1 MPSPQT
7 TSRALFAW
15 VGISLIFALACFLR
29 LFIGSAAIG
38 MPEWD
43 GPRPDRLLAGIT
55 VGGCLAVAGVA
66 LQALLR
72 NPLAEPFILGLS
84 SGAGLGVILQ
94 LLITK
99 ALGLAGVGLEL
110 GAFAGALA
118 SMAIVLLAARK
129 RGVIDPLGLLL
140 TGVVLSTI
148 NGAIILFLNYIVGP
162 GGLKDK
168 LAYWMMGY
176 IADSVTRS
184 QLIPIAGL
192 GLAITAGLLFQS
204 RAMDISTLSDDEAR
218 SLGVN
223 TKFLRLML
231 FISASALAALGVIV
245 AGPISFIGLICPHVA
260 RMALGPRHAQVIP
273 GSALLGA
280 SLVVMADTLSAF
292 IDFKYNTGLVPLG
305 VFTAILG
312 GIAFLWMLRPQLGS
326 H

>member
-1 MPSPQT
+1 MPSPS
-7 TSRALFAW
+7 TSRAAFAW
-15 VGISLIFALACFLR
+15 VGIALIFALACFLR
-29 LFIGSAAIG
+29 LFIGSAGIG
-38 MPEWD
+38 MPEWE

-55 VGGCLAVAGVA
+55 VGSCLAVAGVA

-84 SGAGLGVILQ
+84 SGAGLGVIVQ
-94 LLITK
+94 LLITR
-99 ALGLAGVGLEL
+99 AMGLAGTGVEL
-110 GAFAGALA
+110 GALIGAMA
-118 SMAIVLLAARK
+118 SMLIVLLAARK
-129 RGVIDPLGLLL
+129 KGVVDPLGLLL

-148 NGAIILFLNYIVGP
+148 NGAIIIFLNYIVGP

-168 LAYWMMGY
+168 LSYWMMGY
-176 IADSVTRS
+176 IADSITRM
-184 QLIPIAGL
+184 QLLPIAGI

-204 RAMDISTLSDDEAR
+204 RALDISTLSDDEAQ

-223 TKFLRLML
+223 TRRLRILL
-231 FISASALAALGVIV
+231 FIAASTLAALGVIV
-245 AGPISFIGLICPHVA
+245 AGPISFIGLICPHLA
-260 RMALGPRHAQVIP
+260 RLALGPSHAQVIP

-292 IDFKYNTGLVPLG
+292 IDLQLNTGLVPLG

-312 GIAFLWMLRPQLGS
+312 GIAFLWMLRPQLGA